1 MLWKEAQFSCL
12 NSFVGMWLDVADRSK
27 ISININCTNLP
38 AENIVS
44 HIPGISHTFLN
55 SFRCFIYTLHFM
67 NVLPYYFWKSLSE
80 VVHEY
85 VHGIILI
92 SMDCIYCSQID
103 MICSKILSSL
113 LREFLLRR
121 TESFLEK
128 KDKKQ
133 NFGNLYFEKIF
144 NTVAFKNENK
154 CQMK

>member
-1 MLWKEAQFSCL
+1 MLWKEAQYSCL

-27 ISININCTNLP
+27 ISININCTNLRT
-38 AENIVS
+38 ENIVS
-44 HIPGISHTFLN
+44 YLPGISHTFLN

-85 VHGIILI
+85 VHFYHSHFYGL
-92 SMDCIYCSQID
+92 YCSQID
-103 MICSKILSSL
+103 MFCSKTLSSL
-113 LREFLLRR
+113 LKEFLLRR

-128 KDKKQ
+128 KDRKQ
-133 NFGNLYFEKIF
+133 NFGNLYFGKIF